1 MMRNRLELG
10 RAAAAAIIL
19 FVFIF
24 IFTMLQRY
32 IQRKWN
38 YTT

>member
-1 MMRNRLELG
+1 MMHQRLELG
-10 RAAAAAIIL
+10 RAAAAAIVL
-19 FVFIF
+19 FFFIF

-38 YTT
+38 YV